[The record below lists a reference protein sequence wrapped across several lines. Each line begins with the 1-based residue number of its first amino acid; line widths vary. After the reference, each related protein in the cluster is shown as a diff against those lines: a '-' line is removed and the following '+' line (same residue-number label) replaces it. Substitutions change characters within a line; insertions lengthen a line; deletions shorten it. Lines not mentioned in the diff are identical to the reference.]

1 MSARRDW
8 LKLLLVLPP
17 LLLSNHAFGGTYLNR
32 VAMLI
37 AQSSRESEYL
47 RRRVNDKDL
56 ALLVHSVAKARLDA
70 ASRMN
75 VPKEVVNVHPHLLLM
90 LENYERAAFSATEGQ
105 AEKFLIYQV
114 RAREEEQILRGV
126 LKQLRFS
133 LPEY

>member
-1 MSARRDW
+1 MIGRRHW
-8 LKLLLVLPP
+8 IKLLALAP
-17 LLLSNHAFGGTYLNR
+17 LLVAGRASGGTYLNR
-32 VAMLI
+32 VALLI

-75 VPKEVVNVHPHLLLM
+75 VPPEVVNAHPHVLLM
-90 LENYERAAFSATEGQ
+90 LENYERAAFVASEGQ
-105 AEKFLIYQV
+105 AQRFLIYQV
-114 RAREEEQILRGV
+114 RARDEEQVLRGI

-133 LPEY
+133 LPDY